1 MPSFSWWQFACL
13 VVVLNGQVCAQ
24 PNAVPFVAS
33 FERFAR
39 HQEIDAD
46 IAGRLLFSELS
57 CTACHSA
64 TSDELKPKLGPRL
77 DGVGNRLG
85 HEWIARFLDA
95 PQKEKP
101 GTTMPDVLAGF
112 PDAGRGAAARALA
125 AFLSSQHDPFQNI
138 KGNGARGVPHEF
150 WKHGDVE
157 QGRQWDTLLF
167 ALDSGM

>member
-77 DGVGNRLG
+77 RSEERL
-85 HEWIARFLDA
+85 
-95 PQKEKP
+95 
-101 GTTMPDVLAGF
+101 
-112 PDAGRGAAARALA
+112 
-125 AFLSSQHDPFQNI
+125 
-138 KGNGARGVPHEF
+138 
-150 WKHGDVE
+150 
-157 QGRQWDTLLF
+157 
-167 ALDSGM
+167 